1 VRRASFLAVPVLV
14 ALIGSIAAAAP
25 DQPEAR
31 ATAVPLRI
39 VQPGAPEQIPL
50 SVTAPPTAEQVLPGY
65 AYPEDGSVVKIGSAD
80 AQVVAQ
86 PGTSSSAQANTSALA
101 VSIFAGEITVSSLD
115 LRTSVAAGSV
125 SASGNVSGSSIT
137 GLTVLGQL
145 ITPSPNLVVPLADW
159 GTLEVLGSQ
168 VEATQR
174 VPRSANASVTAL
186 RVKLIVDHGGLA
198 AGSVIEIGSV
208 STSAMA
214 APQTVAPVKPTA
226 PIPPKPTARPV
237 IPPDAPREPGTSIPG
252 GAPPALIRP
261 APAVTAQL
269 TSGGYV
275 FPVFGPASFGDTFGA
290 PRADVPGGW
299 HHGEDIFAPLG
310 TPLLAVADGTVFSV
324 GWNDIGGW
332 RLWLR
337 DRAGNEF
344 YYAHL
349 SAYSPL
355 AVNGRQV
362 KAGDVVGFMG
372 KTGDAEFS
380 PVHLHFEIHPVSL
393 LAMGYDGAVAPYPFL
408 TAWRRAQDVSF
419 DAGRA
424 YLPLD
429 GPAAARHG
437 VAPPAGV
444 VLLEADDI
452 SSTSGLVPGAIE
464 STLTGRAPK
473 SPAGG
478 QDR

>member
-25 DQPEAR
+25 DQPEAH
-31 ATAVPLRI
+31 ALAVPVRI
-39 VQPGAPEQIPL
+39 IQPGVPEQIAL
-50 SVTAPPTAEQVLPGY
+50 SVAAPPSAEQVMPGY
-65 AYPEDGSVVKIGSAD
+65 VYPDDGSVVKIGSAD

-86 PGTSSSAQANTSALA
+86 PGTSSSAQANTGALA

-115 LRTSVAAGSV
+115 LRASVAAGTV
-125 SASGNVSGSSIT
+125 SASGNVSASMIT

-145 ITPSPNLVVPLADW
+145 ITPSQNLLVPLADW

-168 VEATQR
+168 VVTTQKP
-174 VPRSANASVTAL
+174 PRSATATVTGL

-208 STSAMA
+208 ATSVTA
-214 APQTVAPVKPTA
+214 APTTVAPAKPAKPT
-226 PIPPKPTARPV
+226 PPTPSARPV

-269 TSGGYV
+269 TTGGYV

-290 PRADVPGGW
+290 ARADVSGGW

-310 TPLLAVADGTVFSV
+310 TPLLAVAEGTVFSV

-332 RLWLR
+332 RVWLR

-362 KAGDVVGFMG
+362 KAGDVLGFMG

-408 TAWRRAQDVSF
+408 NAWRRAQDVSF

-429 GPAAARHG
+429 GPAAAHNG

-473 SPAGG
+473 NPAGG

>member
-1 VRRASFLAVPVLV
+1 VPFLV

-25 DQPEAR
+25 DQPEAS
-31 ATAVPLRI
+31 ATAVPVRI
-39 VQPGAPEQIPL
+39 VQPGAPEQIAL
-50 SVTAPPTAEQVLPGY
+50 SVTAPPSAEQVLPGY
-65 AYPEDGSVVKIGSAD
+65 AYPDDGTIAKIGSAD

-86 PGTSSSAQANTSALA
+86 PGTSSSAQANSGALA
-101 VSIFAGEITVSSLD
+101 VSLFGGEITVSSLD
-115 LRTSVAAGSV
+115 VRASVAAGTV
-125 SASGNVSGSSIT
+125 SASGNVSASSIT

-145 ITPSPNLVVPLADW
+145 ITPAPNLVVPLADW

-168 VEATQR
+168 VETVQKP
-174 VPRSANASVTAL
+174 PRSARATVTAL
-186 RVKLIVDHGGLA
+186 RVKLIGDHGGLA
-198 AGSVIEIGSV
+198 AGSVIEIGAV
-208 STSAMA
+208 AAAATA
-214 APQTVAPVKPTA
+214 APAVVAPVKPTTPTPTA
-226 PIPPKPTARPV
+226 PAARPV

-252 GAPPALIRP
+252 GAPAELIRP

-269 TSGGYV
+269 TTGGYV

-290 PRADVPGGW
+290 ARADVSGGW

-408 TAWRRAQDVSF
+408 TAWRRAEDVSF

-429 GPAAARHG
+429 GPAAARQG

-464 STLTGRAPK
+464 STLTGRARK